1 MKAIFVAILLAV
13 SVVTTFGLTY
23 TGTQVLGQA
32 PTALAP
38 STDTGAYWN
47 RFPVNELPIST
58 PPPVV
63 NLDHPEGKNIA
74 LIMPSD
80 CMAKDIIG
88 VSNGRMGLI
97 LTYRTEKGMVKA
109 AQYQN
114 PQAGTGPDYIY
125 IFIRPLKD

>member
-1 MKAIFVAILLAV
+1 MKKFAILL
-13 SVVTTFGLTY
+13 SVCLLSGWFGGFFIGHSVGADSAGTY
-23 TGTQVLGQA
+23 W
-32 PTALAP
+32 
-38 STDTGAYWN
+38 SK
-47 RFPVNELPIST
+47 FPVGELPIST

-80 CMAKDIIG
+80 CEAKNIIG
-88 VSNGRMGLI
+88 VSNGRVGLI